1 MNPNELNLSHRRPVE
16 LVQEAENG
24 RLTRGLRKER
34 PRISSS
40 QTGSRGRMARLHEAL
55 ALWGDQRPVLPG
67 LGITLRKVR
76 RRR

>member
-34 PRISSS
+34 PRFPPRRPGAGDVWL
-40 QTGSRGRMARLHEAL
+40 GS
-55 ALWGDQRPVLPG
+55 
-67 LGITLRKVR
+67 TR
-76 RRR
+76 RSHCGGTNVPFFRA

>member
-34 PRISSS
+34 PRIPSS
-40 QTGSRGRMARLHEAL
+40 QTGSRGRRL
-55 ALWGDQRPVLPG
+55 GS
-67 LGITLRKVR
+67 TR
-76 RRR
+76 RSHCGGTNVPFFRA

>member
-40 QTGSRGRMARLHEAL
+40 QTGSRGRMARLHEAI
-55 ALWGDQRPVLPG
+55 ALWGTNVPFFRA
-67 LGITLRKVR
+67 
-76 RRR
+76 